1 MAIVYR
7 VTRGDGFDLIAAP
20 SQDEDFPIV
29 GVASTLSLGQPL
41 SYQGHFSNDLVVRF
55 KQKAVHAIAFGSKYA
70 SPFLHCT
77 KSWAVA
83 VQKCLAAKEANAYL
97 VKIDVVG
104 LSGAQPGIRRASAD
118 SGSRPGSGSGSQPG
132 SGWQPASLPAGCP
145 VVIDMSTMQA
155 QQAGEGK
162 R

>member
-1 MAIVYR
+1 M
-7 VTRGDGFDLIAAP
+7 RGDGFDLITAP
-20 SQDEDFPIV
+20 SQDEDFPIA

-41 SYQGHFSNDLVVRF
+41 SYQGRFSNDLVVRF
-55 KQKAVHAIAFGSKYA
+55 KQKAMHAIAFGSKYM

-118 SGSRPGSGSGSQPG
+118 SGSQPG

-145 VVIDMSTMQA
+145 VVIDMSTLQA

>member
-1 MAIVYR
+1 VAIVYR
-7 VTRGDGFDLIAAP
+7 VMRGDGADLLTAP
-20 SQDEDFPIV
+20 SQDEDTPIA

-41 SYQGHFSNDLVVRF
+41 SYQGRFSNDLVVRF
-55 KQKAVHAIAFGSKYA
+55 KQKALHAIAFGSKHM

-83 VQKCLAAKEANAYL
+83 VQKYLAAEANAYL
-97 VKIDVVG
+97 VKIDMVG
-104 LSGAQPGIRRASAD
+104 LSGAQPGNRCASAD
-118 SGSRPGSGSGSQPG
+118 SGSQPG

-162 R
+162 RYRLR

>member
-1 MAIVYR
+1 VATVYR
-7 VTRGDGFDLIAAP
+7 VMRGDGFDLIAAP

-41 SYQGHFSNDLVVRF
+41 SYQGRFSNDLVVRF
-55 KQKAVHAIAFGSKYA
+55 KQKALHAIAFGSKYM
-70 SPFLHCT
+70 SPCLHCT
-77 KSWAVA
+77 KSWAVT
-83 VQKCLAAKEANAYL
+83 VQKYLVVEANAYL

-118 SGSRPGSGSGSQPG
+118 SGSQPGSGSGSQPG

-145 VVIDMSTMQA
+145 VVIDRSTLQA